1 MNSYHM
7 PGDAEAQGAIAGI
20 KETYGAP
27 PPTTFRKGDRV
38 TFYRDEKPIR
48 GMVVSEEL
56 PNGSFWVSYDYP
68 GGPATLRLSA
78 TEIFYF

>member
-7 PGDAEAQGAIAGI
+7 PGDAEAQGAIAGMQ
-20 KETYGAP
+20 ETYGAP
-27 PPTTFRKGDRV
+27 PLTTFRKGDRV

-48 GMVVSEEL
+48 ATVVSDEL

-68 GGPATLRLSA
+68 GGPATLNLP
-78 TEIFYF
+78 TEELYHF